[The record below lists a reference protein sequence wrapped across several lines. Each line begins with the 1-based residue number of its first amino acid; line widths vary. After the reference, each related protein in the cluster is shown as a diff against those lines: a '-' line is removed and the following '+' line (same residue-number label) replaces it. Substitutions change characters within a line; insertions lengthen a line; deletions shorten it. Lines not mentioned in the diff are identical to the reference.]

1 LTWASLTSTYI
12 LLSQLSPLTLECTD
26 PVQQKGLIPKEDLE
40 KIEIRTGDALEEDA
54 FWDCTHMV
62 RVFAQERDSRV

>member
-1 LTWASLTSTYI
+1 MASLTCTYM
-12 LLSQLSPLTLECTD
+12 LLSQLSPLTLESIY
-26 PVQQKGLIPKEDLE
+26 PAQQKGLIPKEDLE

-62 RVFAQERDSRV
+62 SFFVKYRHSRV